1 MKVKTGSL
9 KHVILRWSVIG
20 FLMSLAVFIPLYKY
34 SSDVIDLE
42 LAGSSFVIDKERKP
56 IKKLQKYITQN
67 HLSLGNTEDLQD
79 WAFHNGISELIVY
92 KHNDSTI
99 LLDFRYDVMTVYRNG
114 FHSYLSGAT
123 RLASIP
129 TNFADGTYD
138 VYVDTG
144 AAGRIY
150 MLVFAIELFLCFLIW
165 MFILT
170 RGMRGIIRRIM
181 VLDKDVS
188 GMENGDL
195 TSAIT
200 VPGNDEVARLGK
212 SIDNSR
218 KALLANMQKEQREAE
233 EKKEYIRTVTHD
245 LRTPLTVILAN
256 LELVEHAENLT
267 ESRRFLKSTEQNAA
281 SLRDMITELF
291 DFTITE
297 SLESIQLSGPAEA
310 EAALGDDLSNLITL
324 LHEDHFQTGPDT
336 MTFPNRRILYEPS
349 YISHIMT
356 DILSNIRKYAVPESV
371 IHIDLE
377 ENDENV
383 VLTVMNPI
391 AKTAESRQGTTHLGV
406 RNIQEMMRLMHGT
419 CECRKDPDAAYYTVR
434 LAFPVAGN

>member
-150 MLVFAIELFLCFLIW
+150 MLVFAIELFLCFL
-165 MFILT
+165 
-170 RGMRGIIRRIM
+170 RGIIRRIM

-324 LHEDHFQTGPDT
+324 LHEDHFQTVPDT
-336 MTFPNRRILYEPS
+336 
-349 YISHIMT
+349 
-356 DILSNIRKYAVPESV
+356 RKYAVPESV

-419 CECRKDPDAAYYTVR
+419 GECHKDPDSGYYIVR

>member
-1 MKVKTGSL
+1 MEAKKGSL
-9 KHVILRWSVIG
+9 RYVILKWSVIG
-20 FLMSLAVFIPLYKY
+20 FLISMGVFIPLYKY
-34 SSDVIDLE
+34 SRDFIDARLI
-42 LAGSSFVIDKERKP
+42 GSSFIVDTEKKP
-56 IKKLQKYITQN
+56 IKELQQYIN
-67 HLSLGNTEDLQD
+67 KNELALGNTYQLQS
-79 WAFHNGISELIVY
+79 WAFGKKISELIVY

-99 LLDFRYDVMTVYRNG
+99 LLDFRYDVMSVYRNG
-114 FHSYLSGAT
+114 LQSYLSGT
-123 RLASIP
+123 TMSSSIP
-129 TNFADGTYD
+129 VNFADGTYD

-188 GMENGDL
+188 GMESGDL

-200 VPGNDEVARLGK
+200 VSGNDEIARLGK

-218 KALLANMQKEQREAE
+218 KALLANIQKEQREAE
-233 EKKEYIRTVTHD
+233 EKKEYIRTITHD

-256 LELVEHAENLT
+256 LELMDHAESLS
-267 ESRRFLKSTEQNAA
+267 ESRRFLKSTEQNAT

-324 LHEDHFQTGPDT
+324 LHENHFQTVPDAV
-336 MTFPNRRILYEPS
+336 TFPDRRILYEPT

-371 IHIDLE
+371 IHIDLYE
-377 ENDENV
+377 IDESI
-383 VLTVMNPI
+383 VLTVTNPI
-391 AKTAESRQGTTHLGV
+391 AETAESRQGTTHLGV

>member
-1 MKVKTGSL
+1 M
-9 KHVILRWSVIG
+9 
-20 FLMSLAVFIPLYKY
+20 
-34 SSDVIDLE
+34 
-42 LAGSSFVIDKERKP
+42 
-56 IKKLQKYITQN
+56 
-67 HLSLGNTEDLQD
+67 
-79 WAFHNGISELIVY
+79 
-92 KHNDSTI
+92 
-99 LLDFRYDVMTVYRNG
+99 DFRYDVMSVYRNG
-114 FHSYLSGAT
+114 LQSYLSGT
-123 RLASIP
+123 TMSSSIP
-129 TNFADGTYD
+129 VNFADGTYD

-324 LHEDHFQTGPDT
+324 LHEDHFQTVPDT

-419 CECRKDPDAAYYTVR
+419 GECHKDPDSGYYIVR

>member
-1 MKVKTGSL
+1 
-9 KHVILRWSVIG
+9 
-20 FLMSLAVFIPLYKY
+20 MS
-34 SSDVIDLE
+34 S
-42 LAGSSFVIDKERKP
+42 
-56 IKKLQKYITQN
+56 
-67 HLSLGNTEDLQD
+67 
-79 WAFHNGISELIVY
+79 
-92 KHNDSTI
+92 
-99 LLDFRYDVMTVYRNG
+99 
-114 FHSYLSGAT
+114 
-123 RLASIP
+123 SIP
-129 TNFADGTYD
+129 VNFADGTYD

-188 GMENGDL
+188 GMESGDL

-200 VPGNDEVARLGK
+200 VSGNDEIARLGK

-233 EKKEYIRTVTHD
+233 EKKEYIRTITHD

-256 LELVEHAENLT
+256 LELMDHAESLT
-267 ESRRFLKSTEQNAA
+267 DSRRFLKSTEQNAA
-281 SLRDMITELF
+281 SLRDMISELF

-310 EAALGDDLSNLITL
+310 ETALGDDLSNLITL
-324 LHEDHFQTGPDT
+324 LHENHFQTVPDAVN
-336 MTFPNRRILYEPS
+336 FPNRRILYEPS

-371 IHIDLE
+371 IHIDLYE
-377 ENDENV
+377 IDESI
-383 VLTVMNPI
+383 VLTVTNPV